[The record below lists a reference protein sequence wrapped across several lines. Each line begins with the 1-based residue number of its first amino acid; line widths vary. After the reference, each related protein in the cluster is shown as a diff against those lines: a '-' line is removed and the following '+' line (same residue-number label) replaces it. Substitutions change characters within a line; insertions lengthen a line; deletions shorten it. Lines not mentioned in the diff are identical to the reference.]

1 MMKETVK
8 NIVVDLT
15 ESPLGPGTPGV
26 PGVPVGPASPK
37 SPGNPDAPGSPCSQ
51 KNHNIRYIQSWK
63 QPYI

>member
-1 MMKETVK
+1 MKATAKETVA
-8 NIVVDLT
+8 DLT

-37 SPGNPDAPGSPCSQ
+37 SPGNPDAPGSPYSQ
-51 KNHNIRYIQSWK
+51 KRHSFRCIQGWE